1 MKATDARRHNPDQLK
16 LLRERGFAMRRDGF
30 RVPDICKA
38 LGVARATVY
47 KWFKNAEQASEEEA
61 ILGGKRGRPQGI
73 GSKLTKQQ
81 EMQVRQWI
89 LDKQPKQ
96 MKFDFALWTRRAVK
110 ALIKREFGV
119 DLSISTV
126 GVYLRSWGFSSQ
138 RPMPK
143 TENAVIYWADETAVK
158 HDTNWVTGY
167 APVGETPVLSCYDGR
182 WKTATMVSAISNQGL
197 LRFKLQD
204 KPMNQDT
211 FIEFLSDLIEDEP
224 RKIFLIVDNLRVHR
238 SKAVTE
244 WAKQHAD
251 RIELF
256 FLPPYSPE
264 LNPDEYVNR
273 AVKTDI
279 RSRAPARID
288 SLKKRVSSFMEKVS
302 KKVRWIQKIFDNP
315 HVRYAAESVDY

>member
-138 RPMPK
+138 RPMRRAIEQNP
-143 TENAVIYWADETAVK
+143 EAVK
-158 HDTNWVTGY
+158 HWK
-167 APVGETPVLSCYDGR
+167 ET
-182 WKTATMVSAISNQGL
+182 
-197 LRFKLQD
+197 
-204 KPMNQDT
+204 
-211 FIEFLSDLIEDEP
+211 
-224 RKIFLIVDNLRVHR
+224 
-238 SKAVTE
+238 
-244 WAKQHAD
+244 
-251 RIELF
+251 
-256 FLPPYSPE
+256 
-264 LNPDEYVNR
+264 
-273 AVKTDI
+273 
-279 RSRAPARID
+279 
-288 SLKKRVSSFMEKVS
+288 
-302 KKVRWIQKIFDNP
+302 
-315 HVRYAAESVDY
+315 